1 MILEF
6 LTISIHP
13 EVLNI
18 YDIHGKLVV
27 SLADGVFVAGKTVL
41 HWDGTA
47 YANGIYFVH
56 LQGNNELQT
65 QKIILLK

>member
-1 MILEF
+1 M
-6 LTISIHP
+6 
-13 EVLNI
+13 
-18 YDIHGKLVV
+18 V